1 MEIYPIV
8 RELIEERNR
17 VDRTIAL
24 LEEIESGSG
33 RSDPQLRRRGRKS
46 MDARARREVSERMK
60 RYWADRRG
68 EHRA

>member
-24 LEEIESGSG
+24 LEEIESDSG
-33 RSDPQLRRRGRKS
+33 RSDPQLFRPGAHHIPVK
-46 MDARARREVSERMK
+46 V
-60 RYWADRRG
+60 
-68 EHRA
+68 

>member
-24 LEEIESGSG
+24 LEEIESDSG
-33 RSDPQLRRRGRKS
+33 RSDPQLCRRGS
-46 MDARARREVSERMK
+46 CFTFTIQFEP
-60 RYWADRRG
+60 
-68 EHRA
+68 